1 MPPSNDTQRAYTM
14 RLMPL
19 CGDAIS
25 EQQWRDLLW
34 RTHEVVNRGAQVFG
48 DFMLTMRGGLPA
60 NLVGQEDN
68 PLKLKQYRVALA
80 VSWLSVE
87 AGAGAHDDLKPY
99 VVAESTDAEIKAKVG
114 KVFAQLLTLKGVTA
128 EDIPAWKNDCLP
140 CLEAKIRD
148 DAVWVNRAQAF
159 VDLAQSVKPTPMTE
173 DDAYRMVRGSVG
185 KGTFDKYALANEKE
199 GGADVPPFVE
209 FAMNWLS
216 TNFGISKKADKGQI
230 VTKLHTLADTLD
242 TIAPGTLALDALR
255 TLCQKVDLAV
265 LGSQPDLYERLIKFM
280 GWIGHPSKG
289 EMALRKVFGPVS
301 ETHLSAS
308 ALTNCVTKL
317 REGAG
322 ATAEKAIT
330 KARFQWAD
338 AILGILQKRIGVS
351 YHNKKGSNQA
361 EYSVMFDHGL
371 RKVSVAHSWIK
382 LAEQNRDEHREAAG
396 KLTLLPPDVLQKL
409 EAFCAARS
417 ILSGAINGGYRI
429 RTAAL
434 GGWDEVVKRWTS
446 GDCLTTEQRI
456 VAVRDIQAADV
467 VEKWGDGLLF
477 EALAADDYAVVWRN
491 ENGAPTPEYLKDYVK
506 GKHAQW
512 KSREY
517 KVPAYRHPD
526 PYRHPIYVDY
536 GKSRFS
542 VDFAVYALNKGKRVK
557 ARLPEQ
563 VDVTVF
569 DGEKFLSLP
578 LTWHA
583 KRMQKELGLG
593 VQPAGAIKPVVRG
606 HRLAGAAQGAY
617 CVEGLF
623 DSDWNSRLQVKRSK
637 LDHLDR
643 LRRQGKFD
651 LVRKFQQR
659 LPWFLTMSPK
669 FQKAPDPF
677 KLAPW
682 ADAYQQTQA
691 RFKDRKGNM
700 ARARY
705 AGIPGLR
712 VMGVDLGHRYAAACA
727 VWQSLA
733 PSVVKTICAQHGQ
746 TPPTEA
752 DMFLHIPIPQTH
764 RKIILRRIGPDTLP
778 DGHPHPAPWAQL
790 ERQFLIKLQGEE
802 RSPRQALPAELHLY
816 ADLNRAVGYIP
827 ADTEAQTGN
836 PDVAELQDR
845 TLRNYRLALQRH
857 GRLARIIDGLTGKH
871 KDTPGGRTQE
881 IENPPAHLQEQA
893 EQWTTLV
900 LGQRWRDEPL
910 LTLWTHYLGKPLGL
924 QAQDMMVTPDEAER
938 SPAEQRKVLAKR
950 ITEKLKDA
958 GTTLA
963 HRDRTIMLG
972 DLRKIWSLSDAVLK
986 PWHKR
991 LRRWLLPRR
1000 TDLSAS
1006 AKEIRAVG
1014 GLSLPRIAN
1023 LQALYRAS
1031 KAWSGRPT
1039 LEQPR
1044 GVPPVLAYGQRI
1056 LDALERLRDQRL
1068 KQLASRITEAALG
1081 YGSEKLDPLHPVRHQ
1096 TPCFPACQLVVVEN
1110 LENYRPEETRTRREN
1125 RQLMTWAAHNLKKHL
1140 SDQLALYGVGM
1151 YEISPAY
1158 TSRQCSRTGQPGLRA
1173 SAVSAWELNQ
1183 SPYWRQQITAVRT
1196 ATKSLTPA
1204 QTYLLLVADRAQRV
1218 APGKLRTAW
1227 FLIPRR
1233 GGELFLS
1240 SYEGPLS
1247 ATGNVAA
1254 LQADLN
1260 AAANIALK
1268 ALTDPDLPATWWRV
1282 PCSLQDGKP
1291 MPEKVQGVPLFT
1303 NSAPLTQATGK
1314 TGKGSIVNMW
1324 RWPTQIAPQTVEPG
1338 QWLRFDQFWPQV
1350 EQSCY
1355 KKLIN
1360 SLEPPTPF

>member
-19 CGDAIS
+19 RGDAIS

-60 NLVGQEDN
+60 NLVGQETD
-68 PLKLKQYRVALA
+68 PIKLKQYRVALA

-114 KVFAQLLTLKGVTA
+114 KMFAQLLTLKGVAA

-173 DDAYRMVRGSVG
+173 ADAYRMVRSILG
-185 KGTFDKYALANEKE
+185 KDNFDTYALANEKE
-199 GGADVPPFVE
+199 GDSEGLNYVQIAG
-209 FAMNWLS
+209 NWLS
-216 TNFGISKKADKGQI
+216 TNFGTGKKADKGQI
-230 VTKLHTLADTLD
+230 VTKLRALADTLD
-242 TIAPGTLALDALR
+242 TIAPDTLALDALR
-255 TLCQKVDLAV
+255 TLCQQVDLAV
-265 LGSQPDLYERLIKFM
+265 SGSQPDLYERLLKFM
-280 GWIGHPSKG
+280 GWVGRPSKG
-289 EMALRKVFGPVS
+289 KMALDKVFGPD
-301 ETHLSAS
+301 SAAQMS
-308 ALTNCVTKL
+308 ALALTTCVTKL
-317 REGAG
+317 REDAE
-322 ATAEKAIT
+322 ATADKAVT
-330 KARFQWAD
+330 KARYSWAD

-351 YHNKKGSNQA
+351 YHQVQSSNHA

-382 LAEQNRDEHREAAG
+382 LAEQNRDKHREAAD
-396 KLTLLPPDVLQKL
+396 KLAALPPDVFKTL
-409 EAFCAARS
+409 EAYCAARS
-417 ILSGAINGGYRI
+417 ILSGATDGGYRI

-446 GDCLTTEQRI
+446 GDCRTTEQRI
-456 VAVRDIQAADV
+456 MAVRDIQAADV

-477 EALAADDYAVVWRN
+477 EALADDDYAVVWRN
-491 ENGAPTPEYLKDYVK
+491 EKGAPTPEYLKDYVK

-526 PYRHPIYVDY
+526 PYRHPVYVDY
-536 GKSRFS
+536 GNSRFS
-542 VDFAVYALNKGKRVK
+542 VDFAIYALNKGKRVK

-593 VQPAGAIKPVVRG
+593 KQPAGTAKSVVRG

-617 CVEGLF
+617 SVEGLF
-623 DSDWNSRLQVKRSK
+623 NSDWNSRLQVKRSK

-643 LRRQGKFD
+643 LRRQGKHD

-677 KLAPW
+677 KSTPW
-682 ADAYQQTQA
+682 VDAYQQTQA
-691 RFKDRKGNM
+691 RFKDRKGAM
-700 ARARY
+700 AKARY

-733 PSVVKTICAQHGQ
+733 PGAVKTICAQHGQ

-752 DMFLHIPIPQTH
+752 DLFLHIPIPQTH
-764 RKIILRRIGPDTLP
+764 RKLILRRIGPDTLP

-827 ADTEAQTGN
+827 TDTEAQTGN

-845 TLRNYRLALQRH
+845 ALRIYRLALQRH
-857 GRLARIIDGLTGKH
+857 GRLARIVDGLTGKH

-881 IENPPAHLQEQA
+881 IDNLPAHLQEQA
-893 EQWTTLV
+893 EQWSALV

-910 LTLWTHYLGKPLGL
+910 LALWTHYLGKPLEL
-924 QAQDMMVTPDEAER
+924 QAHDVMLTPAEVEY
-938 SPAEQRKVLAKR
+938 SPAEQREVLAER
-950 ITEKLKDA
+950 ITDKLKRA

-963 HRDRTIMLG
+963 HRDRTIMLA
-972 DLRKIWSLSDAVLK
+972 DLRKLWSQNDAALK
-986 PWHKR
+986 PWAKR
-991 LRRWLLPRR
+991 LRRWLLPRCG
-1000 TDLSAS
+1000 DISAS
-1006 AKEIRAVG
+1006 PKEIRAVG

-1068 KQLASRITEAALG
+1068 KQLASRIAEAALG

-1158 TSRQCSRTGQPGLRA
+1158 TSRQCSRTGQPGVRA
-1173 SAVSAWELNQ
+1173 SAVSAWELTQ
-1183 SPYWRQQITAVRT
+1183 TPFWRQQIVAAQS

-1204 QTYLLLVADRAQRV
+1204 QSYLLHIAPLAAAI

-1240 SYEGPLS
+1240 SQEGPRS

-1268 ALTDPDLPATWWRV
+1268 ALTDPDLPAAWWRV

-1291 MPEKVQGVPLFT
+1291 LPDKVLGAALFA
-1303 NSAPLTQATGK
+1303 NSAPLTEATGK
-1314 TGKGSIVNMW
+1314 TGKGSIVNLW
-1324 RWPTQIAPQTVEPG
+1324 RWPTQIAPMTLERD

-1350 EQSCY
+1350 ELSCY
-1355 KKLIN
+1355 KKLHY